1 MRTINKGISYLR
13 IALLSLSLLFALP
26 TANLA
31 DSIKLT
37 KLNHNY
43 DPIRTIVIDAG
54 HGGKDT
60 GCIGS
65 ELQEKDVA
73 LEIALRLG
81 QKLQE
86 YNPRIKVI
94 FTRTDDRFIPLFE
107 RTAIAN
113 RNHADLFVSIHC
125 NASANQSAVGSETFV
140 MGLHRSKE
148 NLEIAKREN
157 KAVLLEDNYQANY
170 GGYDPNSPEGH
181 IILSMYQNHNLNTS
195 ISLAEQIEKSISST
209 GQKVSRGVK
218 QAGFVVLR
226 TATMPSILIE
236 TGFLTNAEE
245 EETLSDGEGRNKMA
259 ESIFDGLRKYIES
272 QKDINEAITQAIEN
286 KLEAPDHQAPVDKEA
301 SQKMATPQ
309 TSVPTQAIEYT
320 IYDNPGSR
328 TTKTVLKDPKI
339 SYTVQIAA
347 LKNIVAIE
355 KLTKGTDLDVRII
368 KENGVYK
375 YLSGMFP
382 DLPQAYDHRKEL
394 LELGLQGVF
403 IFKFNDEKH
412 HIVENSK

>member
-1 MRTINKGISYLR
+1 MKTFYKGISYLR
-13 IALLSLSLLFALP
+13 ITMLSMSLLFALP
-26 TANLA
+26 LANLA
-31 DSIKLT
+31 DSNKLT

-60 GCIGS
+60 GCLGL
-65 ELQEKDVA
+65 ELKEKDVA

-86 YNPRIKVI
+86 YNPRIKII

-125 NASANQSAVGSETFV
+125 NASANSSASGSETFV

-195 ISLAEQIEKSISST
+195 ISLAEQIEKSISNT
-209 GQKVSRGVK
+209 GTKVSRGVK

-236 TGFLTNAEE
+236 TGFLTNSKEE
-245 EETLSDGEGRNKMA
+245 QMLSDSEGRNQMA
-259 ESIFDGLRKYIES
+259 ESIFEGLRKYIES
-272 QKDINEAITQAIEN
+272 QQEFNETVMNTVEEKTANPKQIKTIVKGEN
-286 KLEAPDHQAPVDKEA
+286 KTDLKPIIPKVTKAKEYVIIDQEEKQAPK
-301 SQKMATPQ
+301 
-309 TSVPTQAIEYT
+309 
-320 IYDNPGSR
+320 
-328 TTKTVLKDPKI
+328 PKVQDAEI
-339 SYTVQIAA
+339 NYCVQIAA
-347 LKNIVAIE
+347 LKNMVAVD
-355 KLTKGTDLDVRII
+355 KLTNQADLDIKII

-375 YLSGMFP
+375 YLSGMYP
-382 DLPQAYDHRKEL
+382 DLPQAYEHRKKL

-403 IFKFNDEKH
+403 IFKFNGEKH

>member
-1 MRTINKGISYLR
+1 M
-13 IALLSLSLLFALP
+13 LSVSLLFALP
-26 TANLA
+26 MANLA

-37 KLNHNY
+37 KLNRNY

-125 NASANQSAVGSETFV
+125 NASANQSAAGSETFV

-157 KAVLLEDNYQANY
+157 KAVLLEDNYQVNY

-181 IILSMYQNHNLNTS
+181 IILSMYQNHNLKTS

-236 TGFLTNAEE
+236 TGFLTNTKEE
-245 EETLSDGEGRNKMA
+245 QSLSDREGRNKMA
-259 ESIFDGLRKYIES
+259 ESIFEGLRKYIES
-272 QKDINEAITQAIEN
+272 QQDINETIAQAIE
-286 KLEAPDHQAPVDKEA
+286 KKSVTPD
-301 SQKMATPQ
+301 
-309 TSVPTQAIEYT
+309 QAIPVGIEETEPISTSEPSTKNQSKEFT
-320 IYDNPGSR
+320 ILDNPGSR
-328 TTKTVLKDPKI
+328 TTKTVLQDPKI
-339 SYTVQIAA
+339 SYCVQIAA
-347 LKNIVAIE
+347 LKNIVSID
-355 KLTKGTDLDVRII
+355 KLTKQTDLDVQII
-368 KENGVYK
+368 EENGVYK
-375 YLSGMFP
+375 YLSGMYP
-382 DLPQAYDHRKEL
+382 DLPQAYEHRKEL

-403 IFKFNDEKH
+403 IFKFNEEKH

>member
-1 MRTINKGISYLR
+1 M
-13 IALLSLSLLFALP
+13 
-26 TANLA
+26 
-31 DSIKLT
+31 LT
-37 KLNHNY
+37 KLTANY
-43 DPIRTIVIDAG
+43 DPIKTIVIDAG
-54 HGGKDT
+54 HGGKDS
-60 GCIGS
+60 GCVGS
-65 ELQEKDVA
+65 QLKEKDVA

-113 RNHADLFVSIHC
+113 RNNADLFVSIHC
-125 NASANQSAVGSETFV
+125 NASSNKSAKGSETFV

-195 ISLAEQIEKSISST
+195 ISLAEQIERSISST

-236 TGFLTNAEE
+236 TGFLTNSKEE
-245 EETLSDGEGRNKMA
+245 QMLSDSEGRDKMA
-259 ESIFDGLRKYIES
+259 SSIFAGLKNYIES
-272 QKDINEAITQAIEN
+272 QQSHPTNQPTKNEIADVKTSKIDAPKKLQPEAKTEKTFTKINDTDNRSTKIAT
-286 KLEAPDHQAPVDKEA
+286 KPSKHQY
-301 SQKMATPQ
+301 S
-309 TSVPTQAIEYT
+309 
-320 IYDNPGSR
+320 
-328 TTKTVLKDPKI
+328 
-339 SYTVQIAA
+339 VQIAA
-347 LKNIVAIE
+347 LKNRAPVS
-355 KLTKGTDLDVRII
+355 KLIGDESADVSII
-368 KENGVYK
+368 QDGNVYK
-375 YLSGMFP
+375 YLSGMF
-382 DLPQAYDHRKEL
+382 DTLPEAYDHRKEL
-394 LELGLQGVF
+394 IDKGLQGVF
-403 IFKFNDEKH
+403 IFKFDPEKH